1 MSPTSY
7 AQAINAYKKVDVMG
21 GVDAADPHQL
31 VTMLM
36 DGALTRLYEAR
47 TALEEKAF
55 ARKGEA
61 LGQTTTII
69 GALQGS
75 LDMERGGAV
84 ADNLNELYDYLSRR
98 VFHANVHNDVDAVDE
113 AVRLIRDLRDGWA
126 AIPDAARDAAAA
138 SGQVGAR

>member
-47 TALEEKAF
+47 AAIDDGSI

-61 LGQTTTII
+61 LGQATTIV

-75 LDMERGGAV
+75 LDMGRGGAV
-84 ADNLNELYDYLSRR
+84 ADNLNELYDYLARR
-98 VFHANVHNDVDAVDE
+98 IFHANANNDAAAVDE
-113 AVRLIRDLRDGWA
+113 VVGLMRELREGWS
-126 AIPDAARDAAAA
+126 AIPDAARRA
-138 SGQVGAR
+138 GAGTGS